1 MAIQVG
7 EKFNSPRLT
16 TGRKSSAE
24 GRWWITGT
32 GDENAAKAA
41 LCAAAPASIGG
52 AAEVTM
58 TTPTGT
64 VLLAVW
70 PFLVSSD
77 VTVEQI
83 APGIWDGIVTYSTWG
98 EQQKK
103 KDPPA
108 TGDAI
113 FDFDTTGGTQHITQ
127 SICTVNSYGQN
138 GDTPP
143 NFNGAINVTR
153 DSVDGCD
160 ITIPVYQ
167 WGETHYLPSETVTD
181 AYKGILYNATGCVNV
196 NPFKGTAALETL
208 FLGASGSQRGNNDW
222 EIRFKFASSPNKTDL
237 NIPGISSAISKN
249 GWEYLW
255 VRYHDVFDNDD
266 SKLMLKKP
274 FAAYVERV
282 YLATDFASL
291 GIGT

>member
-77 VTVEQI
+77 VTVEQV

-127 SICTVNSYGQN
+127 SLKTLNKYPATAPYFQ
-138 GDTPP
+138 
-143 NFNGAINVTR
+143 GAIGVTHDNVEG
-153 DSVDGCD
+153 VD
-160 ITIPVYQ
+160 ITVPIYQ
-167 WGETHYLPSETVTD
+167 FAETHIFPADAVTMEYRGKLFYL
-181 AYKGILYNATGCVNV
+181 TGKVNKA
-196 NPFKGTAALETL
+196 PFKGCKAGECL
-208 FLGASGSQRGNNDW
+208 FLGASGSLQVSGAIRQW
-222 EIRFKFASSPNKTDL
+222 EIAFKFAASPNAENLTVGP
-237 NIPGISSAISKN
+237 ITGINKK

-255 VRYHDVFDNDD
+255 VRYEDD
-266 SKLMLKKP
+266 EDDKAKVLVKRP
-274 FAAYVERV
+274 TAAYVEKV
-282 YLATDFASL
+282 YEEGDFSEM
-291 GIGT
+291 GIGE